1 MDKNSYNFVED
12 YKNNSIVADCVN
24 KAILKHHTIYQ
35 GDKSIGKTVMVETV
49 CWLLNKPIQRA
60 QANERMTS
68 EHLFGSKTTA
78 ASEIMKFSEA
88 ESIRLSLLSLR
99 ADKGDVLTDEN
110 YADIAKWKAAIAHS
124 QAPIKNILIEAVKDE
139 TKDVLTDA
147 YFTAANK
154 FYIAVSTEYNN
165 GAVSDASM
173 NIRGIIRALDEVA
186 SVNVGGTIFKPMTTL
201 KQALKTCVIDVDEEN
216 ADNQNL
222 LRILDSISL

>member
-1 MDKNSYNFVED
+1 MIGFVQSLSD
-12 YKNNSIVADCVN
+12 NNNNPLTLDSCVD
-24 KAILKHHTIYQ
+24 ILTLCYTAKVTGCDESKKEIYVLVIP
-35 GDKSIGKTVMVETV
+35 DA
-49 CWLLNKPIQRA
+49 KPIAKNGKNINCSAEIQKIIA
-60 QANERMTS
+60 DII
-68 EHLFGSKTTA
+68 A
-78 ASEIMKFSEA
+78 AEILTEA
-88 ESIRLSLLSLR
+88 ECKERLSY
-99 ADKGDVLTDEN
+99 VLTDEN

-154 FYIAVSTEYNN
+154 FYIAVSTEYKNV
-165 GAVSDASM
+165 AVSDASM

>member
-1 MDKNSYNFVED
+1 MIGFVQSLSD
-12 YKNNSIVADCVN
+12 NNNNPLTVDSCVD
-24 KAILKHHTIYQ
+24 ILTLGYTAKVTGCDESKKEIYVLVIP
-35 GDKSIGKTVMVETV
+35 DA
-49 CWLLNKPIQRA
+49 KPIAKNGQNINCSA
-60 QANERMTS
+60 EIQKIIADII
-68 EHLFGSKTTA
+68 A
-78 ASEIMKFSEA
+78 AGILTEA
-88 ESIRLSLLSLR
+88 ECKKRLSY
-99 ADKGDVLTDEN
+99 VLTDEN
-110 YADIAKWKAAIAHS
+110 YADVAKWKAAIAHS
-124 QAPIKNILIEAVKDE
+124 QAPIKNILIEAVKGE

-154 FYIAVSTEYNN
+154 FYIAVSTEYKN

-201 KQALKTCVIDVDEEN
+201 KQALKTCVIYVDEEN

>member
-1 MDKNSYNFVED
+1 MIGFVQSLSD
-12 YKNNSIVADCVN
+12 NNNNPLTVDSCVD
-24 KAILKHHTIYQ
+24 ILTLGYTAKVTGCDESKKEIYVLVIP
-35 GDKSIGKTVMVETV
+35 DA
-49 CWLLNKPIQRA
+49 KPIAKNGQNINCSA
-60 QANERMTS
+60 EIQKIIADII
-68 EHLFGSKTTA
+68 A
-78 ASEIMKFSEA
+78 AGILTEA
-88 ESIRLSLLSLR
+88 ECKERLSYM
-99 ADKGDVLTDEN
+99 LTDEN

-154 FYIAVSTEYNN
+154 FYIAVSTEYKN

>member
-1 MDKNSYNFVED
+1 
-12 YKNNSIVADCVN
+12 
-24 KAILKHHTIYQ
+24 
-35 GDKSIGKTVMVETV
+35 
-49 CWLLNKPIQRA
+49 
-60 QANERMTS
+60 
-68 EHLFGSKTTA
+68 
-78 ASEIMKFSEA
+78 MKFSEA

-139 TKDVLTDA
+139 TKDILTDA

-154 FYIAVSTEYNN
+154 FYIAVSTEYKNW
-165 GAVSDASM
+165 AVSDASM

>member
-1 MDKNSYNFVED
+1 
-12 YKNNSIVADCVN
+12 
-24 KAILKHHTIYQ
+24 
-35 GDKSIGKTVMVETV
+35 
-49 CWLLNKPIQRA
+49 
-60 QANERMTS
+60 
-68 EHLFGSKTTA
+68 
-78 ASEIMKFSEA
+78 MKFSEA

-110 YADIAKWKAAIAHS
+110 YADVAKWKAAIARS

-154 FYIAVSTEYNN
+154 FYIAVSTEYKN

-201 KQALKTCVIDVDEEN
+201 KQALNTCVIDVDEEN
-216 ADNQNL
+216 ANNQNL

>member
-1 MDKNSYNFVED
+1 
-12 YKNNSIVADCVN
+12 
-24 KAILKHHTIYQ
+24 
-35 GDKSIGKTVMVETV
+35 
-49 CWLLNKPIQRA
+49 
-60 QANERMTS
+60 
-68 EHLFGSKTTA
+68 
-78 ASEIMKFSEA
+78 MKFSEA

-154 FYIAVSTEYNN
+154 FYIAVSTEYKN

-173 NIRGIIRALDEVA
+173 NIRGIIRALDE
-186 SVNVGGTIFKPMTTL
+186 SSFCKRRRHNI
-201 KQALKTCVIDVDEEN
+201 QAYDYVETGIK
-216 ADNQNL
+216 NL
-222 LRILDSISL
+222 CNRR

>member
-1 MDKNSYNFVED
+1 
-12 YKNNSIVADCVN
+12 
-24 KAILKHHTIYQ
+24 
-35 GDKSIGKTVMVETV
+35 
-49 CWLLNKPIQRA
+49 
-60 QANERMTS
+60 
-68 EHLFGSKTTA
+68 
-78 ASEIMKFSEA
+78 MKFSEA

-147 YFTAANK
+147 YFT
-154 FYIAVSTEYNN
+154 
-165 GAVSDASM
+165 
-173 NIRGIIRALDEVA
+173 
-186 SVNVGGTIFKPMTTL
+186 IFKPMTTL